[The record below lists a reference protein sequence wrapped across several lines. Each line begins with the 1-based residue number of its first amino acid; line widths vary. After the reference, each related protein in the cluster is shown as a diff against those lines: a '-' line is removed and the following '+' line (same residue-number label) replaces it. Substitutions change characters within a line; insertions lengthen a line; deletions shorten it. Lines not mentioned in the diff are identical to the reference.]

1 MPLKRRPSVYE
12 VLASAAWLAA
22 ALRDPTVTDQVN
34 GPKRGRP
41 RQLAR
46 DIEDA
51 LSELI
56 SEMELHDPELLAK
69 FRQVDG
75 SLRLPKLEPAG
86 PTADKAGP
94 SQVDTAFESHFPL
107 TGADGGILDGV
118 LHG

>member
-12 VLASAAWLAA
+12 VLASAAWLCA

-51 LSELI
+51 LSGLIEELD
-56 SEMELHDPELLAK
+56 LHDPDILK
-69 FRQVDG
+69 RFRQVDG

-86 PTADKAGP
+86 PTADKTGP
-94 SQVDTAFESHFPL
+94 SQVDTAFESHVPL
-107 TGADGGILDGV
+107 TGDGLLNGAI
-118 LHG
+118 HG